1 MKTQVLTTLLISGIL
16 SNVTYAGNPADWIVK
31 GEGSIIDGKR
41 FSLCSEDQGG
51 CLRIK
56 ERPGANIGWT
66 SGENDFMRIER
77 SSGGDQPLKCGENF
91 AIFIEKEYLID
102 EVQNFGINL
111 SSRTKNK
118 GYYQWTFDC
127 GDGEVPTNQVIALRN
142 NNHSPIVGC
151 KRVNGVNLCFSGDVR
166 TLPSVGNVRTADISK
181 LNVLRLLQ

>member
-1 MKTQVLTTLLISGIL
+1 MKKLLFTSLLISMVAGKFA
-16 SNVTYAGNPADWIVK
+16 YAGNPADWIIK
-31 GEGSIIDGKR
+31 GEGPIVDGKV

-56 ERPGANIGWT
+56 DRTGANLGWT

-77 SSGGDQPLKCGENF
+77 SSGGDQPLKCGERF
-91 AIFIEKEYLID
+91 ALFIEKEYLID

-118 GYYQWTFDC
+118 GYYQWIFEC
-127 GDGEVPTNQVIALRN
+127 GGGEVPTNQPVALKN

-151 KRVNGVNLCFSGDVR
+151 RRVNGVNLCFSGDVR
-166 TLPSVGNVRTADISK
+166 TVPSVGNIRIADLDK
-181 LNVLRLLQ
+181 LKYLKYLQ